1 MEQFTVNTAFD
12 GDVPGKLNPYC
23 VYLCLIKIFSGFLE
37 ISDTTFSFFLHNGN
51 LKDMECFNI
60 SVDYNFI
67 SICTHFSDCSS
78 IHLPLEILLT
88 SNESRVY
95 FSDGGNVTD
104 IVVAPPNQCVCDEAS
119 GSSSVPVW
127 TIVVAVV
134 PSLIVVIIISPAIV
148 VITAFCYKKN
158 KEK

>member
-1 MEQFTVNTAFD
+1 
-12 GDVPGKLNPYC
+12 
-23 VYLCLIKIFSGFLE
+23 
-37 ISDTTFSFFLHNGN
+37 
-51 LKDMECFNI
+51 MECFNI
-60 SVDYNFI
+60 SADYNFI

-88 SNESRVY
+88 SNGSRVY
-95 FSDGGNVTD
+95 ISDGGNVTD

-127 TIVVAVV
+127 AIVVAVV
-134 PSLIVVIIISPAIV
+134 LSLIVIIIISLAILLIMV
-148 VITAFCYKKN
+148 FCYKKN